1 MGSPSFAA
9 KILDFLSKEYPIIGV
24 VTQPDRKSGRGN
36 KIIPSPVK
44 QLAVKLNIP
53 VQQPERLKDPVA
65 FERLAQWEPDMII
78 VAAFGQILRQNIL
91 DMPPLGCVNVH
102 ASLLPRW
109 RGAAPI
115 QAAIL
120 NGDEQTGVTIMKMDA
135 GIDTGPILKQKAIL
149 IDRSDTGESLSEKL
163 SVLGGKLLIDT
174 LPEYL
179 NGSIVPL
186 PQGEMGS
193 SYAPQLTKENGLIDF
208 SQPAEEIERKV
219 RAYFPWPGTFFNLSN
234 LQINV
239 LGVKVEPKVELGIG
253 IRGILNGYPAF
264 GTSSGALILI
274 ELQPAGKK
282 PMKGIDF
289 LNGFRGWI

>member
-1 MGSPSFAA
+1 MGSPGFAA
-9 KILDFLSKEYPIIGV
+9 KILDFLSKEYSIIGV

-36 KIIPSPVK
+36 KITPSPVK

-65 FERLAQWEPDMII
+65 FERLERWKPDMII

-135 GIDTGPILKQKAIL
+135 GVDTGPILKQKAIL

-179 NGSIVPL
+179 NGSIIPVA
-186 PQGEMGS
+186 QDEMGF
-193 SYAPQLTKENGLIDF
+193 SYAPQLTKENGLLDF
-208 SQPAEEIERKV
+208 AQPAEEIERKV

-234 LQINV
+234 MQIKV

-253 IRGILNGYPAF
+253 IRGKLNGYPAI